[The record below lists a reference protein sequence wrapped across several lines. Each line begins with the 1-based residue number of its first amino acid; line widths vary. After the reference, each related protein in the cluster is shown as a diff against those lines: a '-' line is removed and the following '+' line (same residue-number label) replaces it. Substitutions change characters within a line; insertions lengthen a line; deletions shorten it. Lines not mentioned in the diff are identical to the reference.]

1 MSSLLLDVK
10 YAPGKSPA
18 PRFPFKVQAS
28 WQDEEAEGFETLP
41 VMNRVRNTAC
51 ANEVP

>member
-18 PRFPFKVQAS
+18 PRFPFKVH
-28 WQDEEAEGFETLP
+28 WQNEEAEGFETLP
-41 VMNRVRNTAC
+41 VMNWVRNKAC